1 MSKKRIGI
9 FAGSFDP
16 LTNGHVDLLIRSSEI
31 FDEVIL
37 LIAVNTSKKTWFTP
51 NERLVLAEKV
61 TKDLPKVRVD
71 MLKDGLIATYFKEA
85 NATAMIRGVRNGNDF
100 EYESAIASA
109 NEKQYEGFETVIFL
123 ASEQYR
129 YLSSSLIKEIAYF
142 DGDIMEMVPVEVE
155 EAMQEKV
162 RELKA
167 QDKSEGEIQ

>member
-1 MSKKRIGI
+1 MPGKRIGI

-16 LTNGHVDLLIRSSEI
+16 LTNGHIDLLERSSVI

-51 NERLVLAEKV
+51 KERVMLAKKITEGK
-61 TKDLPKVRVD
+61 PKVRVD
-71 MLKDGLIATYFKEA
+71 MLKDGLIATYFKDV

-109 NEKQYEGFETVIFL
+109 NEKQYNGIETVIFL
-123 ASEQYR
+123 ASESYR

-142 DGDIMEMVPVEVE
+142 NGDISDMVPREVE
-155 EAMQEKV
+155 EAMKEKIAT
-162 RELKA
+162 LKSQKA
-167 QDKSEGEIQ
+167 VKGDQA